1 MDTTMIAVI
10 CLGALALVAGGFAP
24 AGGGGKKPARRPA
37 AATARS
43 PARKGRALAGS
54 AADPGDKRR
63 KQVAETLKE
72 LERKAAQQ
80 KVRLTVK
87 QMIEQAGLT
96 LPVSRFWIISAVVAV
111 LVAFMTYL
119 KVGSPLIAAGAG
131 FAAGMG
137 LPRWVVLF
145 LRARRQKSFLVEF
158 ANAIDIIVR
167 GVKSGL
173 PLNDC
178 LRVIGQESPDPV
190 GGEFRLMLENLRVG
204 ITLEDALKR
213 FYDRMPVPEVNF
225 FQIVL
230 SIQQK
235 AGGNLS
241 EALGNLSGVLRDRKR
256 LQGKIKALSSEA
268 KSSATIIGALPVVML
283 GLVYSTS
290 PDYIMPLFTERAGN
304 LILIGC
310 ALWMGLGILVM
321 KKMISF
327 KV

>member
-1 MDTTMIAVI
+1 MDTTTIAVI
-10 CLGALALVAGGFAP
+10 GLGALALVAGGFAL
-24 AGGGGKKPARRPA
+24 AGGGGDSASKRIA

-43 PARKGRALAGS
+43 PALKGRGGGAS
-54 AADPGDKRR
+54 AADPADRRR

-80 KVRLTVK
+80 KARLTVK
-87 QMIEQAGLT
+87 QMIEQAGLSM
-96 LPVSRFWIISAVVAV
+96 PVSRFWIISA
-111 LVAFMTYL
+111 LVGALFAFFAYVKT
-119 KVGSPLIAAGAG
+119 GSPFIGAGAG
-131 FAAGMG
+131 FAAAFG

-145 LRARRQKSFLVEF
+145 LRGRRQKFFLVEF

-167 GVKSGL
+167 GIKSGL

-190 GGEFRLMLENLRVG
+190 GSEFRLLLENLRVG
-204 ITLEDALKR
+204 ITLEDGLKR
-213 FYDRMPVPEVNF
+213 FYDRMPVAEVNF

-230 SIQQK
+230 AIQQK

-268 KSSATIIGALPVVML
+268 KSSAAIIGSLPVVML

-290 PDYIMPLFTERAGN
+290 PDYIMPLFTERSGN
-304 LILIGC
+304 MILFGC
-310 ALWMGLGILVM
+310 VGWMGLGVLVM
-321 KKMISF
+321 KKMIAF